1 MNDKPETT
9 AGPAG
14 PAAGPDA
21 GGAKAPET
29 LSERDLFLGLVHS
42 FQGAAMQQMG
52 KTVNPFTQEIERDMP
67 QAQLSIDML
76 RMLEVRTKGNLT
88 SEESRFL
95 AHVLRELQL
104 NYVMEL
110 DEDKK
115 RAAEA
120 AGGGP
125 ATPKPSPK
133 PGETP
138 AG

>member
-9 AGPAG
+9 PSG
-14 PAAGPDA
+14 AAGAPGA
-21 GGAKAPET
+21 GAGDAKAPET

-95 AHVLRELQL
+95 AHVLRELQM
-104 NYVMEL
+104 NYVMEVH
-110 DEDKK
+110 EDKK

-120 AGGGP
+120 GGTP
-125 ATPKPSPK
+125 ASGDAPA
-133 PGETP
+133 GETP

>member
-1 MNDKPETT
+1 MSETPETPETT
-9 AGPAG
+9 PNQAN
-14 PAAGPDA
+14 AAN
-21 GGAKAPET
+21 T
-29 LSERDLFLGLVHS
+29 MSERDLFLGLIHS
-42 FQGAAMQQMG
+42 FQAAAMQQMG

-76 RMLEVRTKGNLT
+76 RMLETRTKGNLT

-115 RAAEA
+115 RAPAPAPGGEAPPAE
-120 AGGGP
+120 G
-125 ATPKPSPK
+125 
-133 PGETP
+133 
-138 AG
+138 

>member
-1 MNDKPETT
+1 MSDKPETPSNPPGSAPLGPN
-9 AGPAG
+9 AGPG
-14 PAAGPDA
+14 DAA
-21 GGAKAPET
+21 APGT
-29 LSERDLFLGLVHS
+29 MSDRDLFLGLIHS
-42 FQGAAMQQMG
+42 FQAAAMQQMG

-76 RMLEVRTKGNLT
+76 RMLEGRTKGNLT
-88 SEESRFL
+88 TEESRFL

-115 RAAEA
+115 RAA
-120 AGGGP
+120 AGE
-125 ATPKPSPK
+125 S
-133 PGETP
+133 P